1 MSPDE
6 ILNKEELELNL
17 RRLPGWRHEADSLR
31 TTLRCAEVQTAVDLL
46 ADIADLAQTA
56 DHYPDV
62 SWHYTT
68 VQVVLPTRDGG
79 GKVTQQDAAL
89 GQQISQAAREHCAEI
104 G

>member
-17 RRLPGWRHEADSLR
+17 RRLPGWRYEGDSLR
-31 TTLRCAEVQTAVDLL
+31 TTLHCADVQTAVDLL
-46 ADIADLAQTA
+46 AAIADLAQAA

-62 SWHYTT
+62 SWHYTAL
-68 VQVVLPTRDGG
+68 QVALPTRDGG
-79 GKVTQQDAAL
+79 DKVTQQDAAL